1 MAKHAAGPGAPAF
14 KITAADRDHPPKH
27 SKEDR
32 KPELMRVVID
42 VKNGLKRA
50 S

>member
-14 KITAADRDHPPKH
+14 KITAADRDHPPRH
-27 SKEDR
+27 SKEDH

-42 VKNGLKRA
+42 VKKAAKA